1 MSLTDKI
8 NKDIKAA
15 MLAKESKKLEALRA
29 VKAALLLA
37 KKKKK
42 SGGEVS
48 EMAELQILQRLI
60 KQRIESA
67 ELYKSQKR
75 DDLAEAEEYQ
85 ASIIKEYLPEQMDE
99 EAIAKE
105 VKVIIEET
113 GATGMS
119 DMGKVMGL
127 AVKKLAGK
135 ADNKM
140 ISQVVRKL
148 LA

>member
-37 KKKKK
+37 KTEKK